1 MYSKS
6 EQQWLLSLARESI
19 GFSLKERKSY
29 TVDPDLLSPS
39 LREKRACFVTLTLNG
54 QLRGCIGHLE
64 AIQPLYKDVIENATS
79 AAFDDP
85 RFPPLGEEEL
95 DQVGIELS
103 ILGKPTDLDYK
114 DAHDLIKKLRPGK
127 DGVILRK
134 GAYGATFLPQ
144 VWEKLKAPED
154 FLSHLCAKA
163 GLDSNEWRK
172 GKLEVQTYTVEAFD
186 EKGVIGNEK

>member
-1 MYSKS
+1 MYSKA

-19 GFSLKERKSY
+19 GYSLKSRKSY
-29 TVDPDLLSPS
+29 SVDPDLLNPG
-39 LREKRACFVTLTLNG
+39 LREKRACFVTLTLDG
-54 QLRGCIGHLE
+54 RLRGCIGHLE
-64 AIQPLYKDVIENATS
+64 AIQPLYKDVIENAVS

-95 DQVGIELS
+95 DRVEIELS
-103 ILGKPTDLDYK
+103 ILGKPVDLDYK
-114 DAHDLIKKLRPGK
+114 DAHDLVKKLSPGK

-144 VWEKLKAPED
+144 VWDQIKTPED

-163 GLDSNEWRK
+163 GLDLGEWRK
-172 GKLEVQTYTVEAFD
+172 GKLEIQTYSVEAFS
-186 EKGVIGNEK
+186 ESENKP